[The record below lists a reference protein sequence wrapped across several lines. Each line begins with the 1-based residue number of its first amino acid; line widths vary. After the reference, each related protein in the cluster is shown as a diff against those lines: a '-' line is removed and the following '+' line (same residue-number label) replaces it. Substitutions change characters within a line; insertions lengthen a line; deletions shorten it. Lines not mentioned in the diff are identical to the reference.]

1 MVWIFPITAALGAI
15 LGGWTLLL
23 VPLAAFVIVPVLDGV
38 LGRDAWRP
46 TRQQMLDLEHKV
58 SFRYIL
64 VVYAV
69 LQTAMLVI
77 SLLQWHS
84 LQLWEQAALILS
96 VGIATGGM
104 GITIAHEFVHRA
116 ERAERAVGYALLAQV
131 WYMHFAAEHVLGHHK
146 NVGLPEDPASARRN
160 ESIYRFLPRCII
172 GSWRH
177 AWTMEVARLSRKGL
191 TPWTIHNRMLRWL
204 LIPAAWT
211 AGVVVILGIGVLP
224 FILGQAAMAIL
235 LLELVNYVEHYGLER
250 VEIAPGVR
258 ERVLPKHSWES
269 RYVVS
274 NYLLVKLQR
283 HSDHHVA
290 PQRRYQALGLHDD
303 SPQLPGGY
311 PVMLL
316 ASLIPPLYRR
326 LTHPIIDRMPR

>member
-1 MVWIFPITAALGAI
+1 MVWIFPVTTMLGV
-15 LGGWTLLL
+15 LVSPWFLFC
-23 VPLAAFVIVPVLDGV
+23 VPLLAFIVVPVLDGL
-38 LGRDAWRP
+38 LGRDSWRP
-46 TRQQMLDLEHKV
+46 TREQMLDLEHKR

-64 VVYAV
+64 VIYAL
-69 LQTAMLVI
+69 LQTAMLLSALFKWNV
-77 SLLQWHS
+77 LHG
-84 LQLWEQAALILS
+84 WEQAALILS
-96 VGIATGGM
+96 AGIATGGM

-131 WYMHFAAEHVLGHHK
+131 WYMHFATEHVLGHHK
-146 NVGLPEDPASARRN
+146 NVGLLEDPATARKG

-177 AWTMEVARLSRKGL
+177 AWSMEISRLARKGL

-204 LIPAAWT
+204 AIPAAWT
-211 AGVVVILGIGVLP
+211 AAAAVIFGPTVLV
-224 FILGQAAMAIL
+224 FILAQAAVAIL
-235 LLELVNYVEHYGLER
+235 LLELVNYVEHYGLVR

-258 ERVLPKHSWES
+258 ERVMPKHSWES

-316 ASLIPPLYRR
+316 ASFIPPLYRR
-326 LTHPIIDRMPR
+326 LTHPVMDSKPS